1 MMDFAVAMR
10 ARSVVVALAMVAG
23 AVASPAVG
31 AQDVG
36 LKVGSRAPAVTV
48 ETLDGAKV
56 DLGSYLGKTPVI
68 IEFWATWC
76 PNCKD
81 LEPAMR
87 EARARHGK
95 RVRFI
100 GVAVGVNQSTQRVR
114 RYADKYKV
122 PFEVLYDRRGD
133 AVEAYAVPATSYI
146 VVIDAKGKIVYT
158 GLGGDQNV
166 EAAIKRAL

>member
-1 MMDFAVAMR
+1 MVAVALSSATM
-10 ARSVVVALAMVAG
+10 AQ
-23 AVASPAVG
+23 

-36 LKVGSRAPAVTV
+36 IKVGAKAPAVAV

-56 DLGSYLGKTPVI
+56 DLASYFGKTPVV

-87 EARARHGK
+87 AARARYGS
-95 RVRFI
+95 RVRFV
-100 GVAVGVNQSTQRVR
+100 GVAVGVNQSTERVR

-122 PFEVLYDRRGD
+122 PFDVLYDRRGD
-133 AVEAYAVPATSYI
+133 AVEAYGVPATSYI
-146 VVIDAKGKIVYT
+146 VVVDAKGVIVYT
-158 GLGGDQNV
+158 GLGGDQNID
-166 EAAIKRAL
+166 AAIKRAL

>member
-1 MMDFAVAMR
+1 MMRSFVPKMSLALSLGATLLFASA
-10 ARSVVVALAMVAG
+10 A
-23 AVASPAVG
+23 G

-36 LKVGSRAPAVTV
+36 LKVGSKAPAVTV

-56 DLGSYLGKTPVI
+56 DLGSYFGKTPVV

-87 EARARHGK
+87 QARSRYGD
-95 RVRFI
+95 RVRFV
-100 GVAVGVNQSTQRVR
+100 GVAVGVNQSTERVR

-122 PFEVLYDRRGD
+122 PFEVLYDRGGD
-133 AVEAYAVPATSYI
+133 AVEAYGVPATSYVI
-146 VVIDAKGKIVYT
+146 VVDAKGKIVYT

-166 EAAIKRAL
+166 DAAIKRAL

>member
-1 MMDFAVAMR
+1 MIRGMIVGLAALLSFAP
-10 ARSVVVALAMVAG
+10 ALA
-23 AVASPAVG
+23 

-36 LKVGSRAPAVTV
+36 LKVGSTAPAVTV

-56 DLGSYLGKTPVI
+56 DLGSYFGKTPVV

-87 EARARHGK
+87 EAKSRYGD
-95 RVRFI
+95 RVRFV
-100 GVAVGVNQSTQRVR
+100 GVAVGVNQSTERVR
-114 RYADKYKV
+114 RYSDKYKV

-133 AVEAYAVPATSYI
+133 AVEAFVVPATSY
-146 VVIDAKGKIVYT
+146 VVVVDAKGKIVYT

-166 EAAIKRAL
+166 DAAIKRAL